1 MSKTPC
7 QKRRRVDCHVVEV
20 LTRQIEEQQHEI
32 DQLRTYKRKYYGLKE
47 SSRYKPNLTI
57 EIPDYTPEEWSP
69 VSPSYSGVS
78 PQAEN
83 YPDAPF
89 GYRYSWDEQCQ
100 WKLEA
105 HDNEAKMIQKLW
117 RGYKVRKSICIHSW
131 IIERGMYGDHTIKYC
146 VKCGDEDGCP

>member
-32 DQLRTYKRKYYGLKE
+32 DQLRTYKRKYYELKE

-57 EIPDYTPEEWSP
+57 EIPDYTPEEWLP

-105 HDNEAKMIQKLW
+105 HDNEATMIQKLW

>member
-32 DQLRTYKRKYYGLKE
+32 DQLRTYKRKYYELKE
-47 SSRYKPNLTI
+47 SRYIPNLTI
-57 EIPDYTPEEWSP
+57 EIPDYTPEEWLP
-69 VSPSYSGVS
+69 VSPYS
-78 PQAEN
+78 
-83 YPDAPF
+83 
-89 GYRYSWDEQCQ
+89 SWDEQCQ

-105 HDNEAKMIQKLW
+105 QDNEATMIQKLW
-117 RGYKVRKSICIHSW
+117 RGYKVRKTICIHSW